1 MQTVF
6 HYFSGIIL
14 KMYLAESQLFG
25 RIMRR
30 TICRV
35 GFMGAYMNNYC
46 TGEFSL
52 THRTI
57 RPSAGDSS
65 VYSLEYKDLL
75 GFAL

>member
-1 MQTVF
+1 
-6 HYFSGIIL
+6 
-14 KMYLAESQLFG
+14 MYLIESQLFG

-30 TICRV
+30 TICRA
-35 GFMGAYMNNYC
+35 GFRVARVNNYC